1 MSIHKNI
8 ESLVLSDRAEEAGN
22 LAEAIRLRV
31 AALDW
36 PGTGPL
42 VTTSHQG
49 WLWSLWR
56 RGWSEGFILVRSQG
70 DHNWDRYC
78 YQLDEEQEEQ
88 GTWDQDGA
96 PPEDVLQAFAE
107 LLTSSCLEMLRRRR
121 RQT

>member
-78 YQLDEEQEEQ
+78 YQLDEEQEK

-121 RQT
+121 RRRT